1 MTSFASAHLAD
12 SPERILIFDVGANIG
27 VKTARFVARGAR
39 VVCFDPVPECLNAL
53 RSRFDGDP
61 SVTIV
66 PYALG
71 AVAGTLPISICSGAT
86 TISTFSEDW
95 KQGRFKN
102 MVWDKT
108 LEVPVQPLD
117 AAIAEYGLPDYCKID
132 VEGFELS
139 VLQGLTRAIPVL
151 SFEFC
156 GEGLSQTSACLERLS
171 QLGYHRFNFAYGE
184 VPVMRHDHWLDA
196 AKVMA
201 ELREHAC
208 TAVWGDIYA
217 AQDQAPRGG
226 LAALLPSSP
235 LNDDLPAPD
244 SDTLDQLLWRGLT
257 FPGMPVRLHLGAG
270 EHLLPGYVNIDYPSE
285 YHNVMKVRPELA
297 ADITTLTF
305 PPHSVDEVR
314 LHHVFEHF
322 NRVVA
327 LGLLIRWQ
335 RWLKLGGRLLIETPD
350 FEGEARSF
358 LRDLPELNAATPT
371 PPQLPQ
377 PLLVRCLRRL
387 ERFCAPPKDEAPS
400 SETVTQRS
408 FSDRMSAVR
417 SLEGDQTAAWAYHVG
432 HWFSER
438 FEQTLCQLGFEDIT
452 IHRSLSAHT
461 PALHNITVTAARGL
475 DRTEEEQ
482 LEAGYTLLWYSTVA
496 EAERPTWEIW
506 CQQLKQ
512 FLLSVRLPN
521 LSVPHRAVPVVEAGD
536 PIPRQPVV
544 SLKRGPGVSLVIA
557 VRLLGGL
564 GNQLFQYAAARAL
577 SLRVGTDLLL
587 DVSGLQADPL
597 RRFHLSAF
605 KIGGRVV
612 SSKEIIESDL
622 SRYDEPFYHY
632 DEAFKTIERGTL
644 LAGYFQS
651 ARYFE
656 DYAERI
662 RADLEPSASPSGAFD
677 AYAAAIRA
685 SPLPVSVHVRR
696 GDMFANPQTSE
707 FHGFCGA
714 DYYNLALK
722 VISGLLGATPDY
734 FVFSDDRAAAAELFR
749 LSSRF
754 VFVETDTNCP
764 WEDLMLMSLCRH
776 HILANSSFSWW
787 GAWLN
792 RRPNKIMVA
801 PRYWVAPKTLRQLNT
816 ADLYQEG
823 TIII

>member
-1 MTSFASAHLAD
+1 MIRFASAHIAD
-12 SPERILIFDVGANIG
+12 SPDRILIFDVGANTG
-27 VKTARFVARGAR
+27 AKTAQFVARGAR

-95 KQGRFKN
+95 KKGRFKG
-102 MVWDKT
+102 MAWDKT

-139 VLQGLTRAIPVL
+139 VLQGLSRPIPVL

-156 GEGLSQTSACLERLS
+156 AEGLSQTSACLERLS
-171 QLGYHRFNFAYGE
+171 RLGYRRFNLAYGE
-184 VPVMRHDHWLDA
+184 VPVMRHDHWLDT
-196 AKVMA
+196 AKLMA
-201 ELREHAC
+201 ELREHPSA
-208 TAVWGDIYA
+208 AVWGDIYA

-226 LAALLPSSP
+226 LATLLPSLP
-235 LNDDLPAPD
+235 LNNDLPALE
-244 SDTLDQLLWRGLT
+244 SDTLEQLLWRGLT
-257 FPGMPVRLHLGAG
+257 FPGMPLRLHLGAG

-305 PPHSVDEVR
+305 PPRCVDEVR

-335 RWLKLGGRLLIETPD
+335 RWLKSDGRLLIETPD

-358 LRDLPELNAATPT
+358 LQGIPEPNAVTPT
-371 PPQLPQ
+371 PPPLPQ

-387 ERFCAPPKDEAPS
+387 ERFFVPPTTAMPS

-432 HWFSER
+432 HWFAER
-438 FEQTLCQLGFEDIT
+438 FEQTLGHLGFTNINVQ
-452 IHRSLSAHT
+452 RSLSGHS
-461 PALHNITVTAARGL
+461 PALHNITVTALPGPE
-475 DRTEEEQ
+475 RTEEEQ
-482 LEAGYTLLWYSTVA
+482 LEAGYALLWHSTVA
-496 EAERPTWEIW
+496 EAERSTWVIW
-506 CQQLKQ
+506 CEQLKQ
-512 FLLSVRLPN
+512 FLLSGPSPDA
-521 LSVPHRAVPVVEAGD
+521 SVAHLAVPTVQAVDAT
-536 PIPRQPVV
+536 PRQPVV
-544 SLKRGPGVSLVIA
+544 SVTRGQSVQRPVAI
-557 VRLLGGL
+557 RLLGGL

-597 RRFHLSAF
+597 RRFHLAAF
-605 KIGGRVV
+605 KIAGRIA
-612 SSKEIIESDL
+612 SGEEIREANL

-632 DEAFKTIERGTL
+632 DEAFKTIQSGTIL
-644 LAGYFQS
+644 TGYFQS
-651 ARYFE
+651 ERYFE
-656 DYAERI
+656 DYCEQI
-662 RADLEPSASPSGAFD
+662 RADLEPSASPAATFE
-677 AYAAAIRA
+677 AYAARIRDSA
-685 SPLPVSVHVRR
+685 LAVSVHVRR

-714 DYYNLALK
+714 NYYNRALK
-722 VISGLLGATPDY
+722 VIRGVLAAAPDY
-734 FVFSDDRAAAAELFR
+734 FVFSDDRAAAVELFGDR
-749 LSSRF
+749 KGF
-754 VFVETDTNCP
+754 VFVETDANFP
-764 WEDLMLMSLCRH
+764 WEDMMLMSFCKH
-776 HILANSSFSWW
+776 HVLANSSFSWW
-787 GAWLN
+787 GAWRN
-792 RRPNKIMVA
+792 RSRDKIIIA
-801 PRYWVAPKTLRQLNT
+801 PRYWVAPSALRQLNT
-816 ADLYQEG
+816 ADLYLEG
-823 TIII
+823 TIIV